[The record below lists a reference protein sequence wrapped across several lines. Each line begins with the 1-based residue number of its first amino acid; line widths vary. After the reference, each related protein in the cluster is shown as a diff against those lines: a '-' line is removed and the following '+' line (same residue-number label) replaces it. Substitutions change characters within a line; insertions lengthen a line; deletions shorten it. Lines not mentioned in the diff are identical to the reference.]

1 MARNPWELLMI
12 CFLVAT
18 GARQRCEA
26 GTADVNPVVVVRV
39 EDPSGLAGPSLV
51 RAQERATAVYQRAGV
66 TLQWTL
72 EGTTQP
78 DRVLTIILT
87 TSKAAPARLATD
99 SMGVALIPGDG
110 SVGTTAYIFMDKVT
124 AFFES
129 KGVLEHHVLA
139 CALAHEIGHL
149 LLPPNAHR
157 PDGIMRASWH
167 PVDFPP
173 RAAGILAFPPDQAK
187 LLRLRARRP

>member
-1 MARNPWELLMI
+1 MCVP
-12 CFLVAT
+12 VAT
-18 GARQRCEA
+18 GAGQRCEA

-39 EDPSGLAGPSLV
+39 EDPRGLAGPPLV
-51 RAQERATAVYQRAGV
+51 RAQKLATAVYQRAGV

-78 DRVLTIILT
+78 DRVLTLILT
-87 TSKAAPARLATD
+87 TSMAAPAGLATD
-99 SMGVALIPGDG
+99 SMGVALSPGEG
-110 SVGTTAYIFMDKVT
+110 SRGTTAYIFMDKVT

-157 PDGIMRASWH
+157 PDGIMRARWS
-167 PVDFPP
+167 PADFPP
-173 RAAGILAFPPDQAK
+173 RAPGILAFPPDQAK

>member
-1 MARNPWELLMI
+1 MCVP
-12 CFLVAT
+12 VAT
-18 GARQRCEA
+18 GAGQRCER

-39 EDPSGLAGPSLV
+39 DDPRGLAGPPLM
-51 RAQERATAVYQRAGV
+51 RAQKLATAVYQRAGV

-87 TSKAAPARLATD
+87 TSMAAPASLATD
-99 SMGVALIPGDG
+99 SMGVAPSPGDG
-110 SVGTTAYIFMDKVT
+110 SLGTTAYIFMDKVT

-157 PDGIMRASWH
+157 PDGIMRPRWY

-173 RAAGILAFPPDQAK
+173 RAPGILAFPPDQAK